1 MSLYGMMRTGVSG
14 MSAQANRLSTV
25 ADNIAN
31 SSTTGYKRSSTE
43 FSSMVVPGTAGSY
56 NSGGVTTSVRT
67 SISVSGVL
75 QYTTSITDLAVK
87 GDGFFVVQDSGGQ
100 PFLTRAGS
108 FVPDGSGRLVNA
120 AGFQLMGYSYAN
132 GEPVV
137 TANGFDGLEPV
148 VIPQNELVATPSTS
162 GVLTTNLPKD
172 AEAVAAA
179 NLPSANGDGGAPVT
193 YTAKTSLV
201 AYDNAGTRMLV
212 DVYYTKTGD
221 NTWEVTMYNR
231 ADAAPNT
238 SFPYTSDPLATE
250 TLTFDPTTNKLDAGS
265 ATSIDIP
272 IPDGQT
278 VTLDLS
284 ATSQLAA
291 DFSVSNAE
299 VDGNPPNSIESLEI
313 STDGIIYAQY
323 GDGSFRPLYRIPLA
337 DVPSPDRLQV
347 LSGNVFSQSNDSGGV
362 RLGFPGEGSSGEV
375 ISGALESSNV
385 DIAEELTS
393 MIEAQR
399 SYTANSKVFQTGS
412 DLMDLLVNLKR

>member
-87 GDGFFVVQDSGGQ
+87 GEGFFVVQDSGGQ